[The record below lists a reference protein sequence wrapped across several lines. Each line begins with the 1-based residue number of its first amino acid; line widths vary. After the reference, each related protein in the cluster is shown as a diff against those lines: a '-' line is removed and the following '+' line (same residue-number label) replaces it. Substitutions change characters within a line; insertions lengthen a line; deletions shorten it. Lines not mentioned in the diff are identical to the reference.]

1 MSCSFLSVQTRRGFS
16 SVAPRPVAG
25 SISGQAG
32 AGPEEAVEQ
41 AGEAFE
47 RGFQAGGRLGSIGHR
62 VPSGLNIPPER
73 TSWVK
78 IKNRIAPG

>member
-1 MSCSFLSVQTRRGFS
+1 MFFEHPDPARILVCR
-16 SVAPRPVAG
+16 PRPVAG

-47 RGFQAGGRLGSIGHR
+47 RGFQAGGRLGSGRHC

-73 TSWVK
+73 ATWVK